1 VESFLH
7 LVNVAGEALTAV
19 EHYLG
24 RHGMSRGRFMV
35 LGVLARETPRAM
47 CPSDL
52 AAVCGVT
59 PATITGLID
68 SLERDN
74 MVTRQ
79 QSAGDHRMIHIRLT
93 DEGRRFLDK
102 VMPDYYRRVAQIT
115 VQLSPGEK
123 VRDARGAGEDQGR
136 ESVNKSMTSP
146 GGVNVKPNKIAAP
159 SATRRRRSFLR
170 GRLHQ
175 AARPF

>member
-1 VESFLH
+1 MLELRDLPETEAAAPAEWHCPDIDWPAVESFLT

-19 EHYLG
+19 DHYLG

-59 PATITGLID
+59 RATITGLID
-68 SLERDN
+68 SLERDS

-93 DEGRRFLDK
+93 DEGRRFLDR

-123 VRDARGAGEDQGR
+123 AAMHAGLGKIKAGIGA
-136 ESVNKSMTSP
+136 MT
-146 GGVNVKPNKIAAP
+146 AE
-159 SATRRRRSFLR
+159 
-170 GRLHQ
+170 
-175 AARPF
+175 